1 MTSHVRAIAWWVRIV
16 LIVAS
21 FAASLPLAVMLADVP
36 AIAEMA
42 MVVPYMWLVVVSTSI
57 ERWRGGSH
65 HSLGLPI
72 SLLAA
77 RFGWQGAMTAA
88 LAVTSI
94 VLAAVAV
101 GGTWTLDL
109 STMLHPGPAIAGLL
123 VTAVLA
129 AGEELLFRGV
139 IFQALNERFGAAAA
153 VLATSVPFGLAH
165 VLNPEASLL
174 SVVNTVL
181 AGIALGAMVVAFRS
195 LWYAIG
201 FHVVWNIGIG
211 AFVGPLSGWT
221 NIPYRMATLDTTM
234 LRDWR
239 WFVDGNYGIEEGAV
253 TTLALIV
260 VAMAALRSNRYDAYV
275 EAARMR
281 MTLAQTNRPYTA
293 ANASTSVDPTVSP

>member
-21 FAASLPLAVMLADVP
+21 FAASLPLAVMLAAVP
-36 AIAEMA
+36 AIGEMA
-42 MVVPYMWLVVVSTSI
+42 MVVPYMWLVVVSASI

-65 HSLGLPI
+65 HSLGLPM

-88 LAVTSI
+88 GAVGTN
-94 VLAAVAV
+94 VLTAVAL
-101 GGTWTLDL
+101 GATWSLTSPMIAHAGRATL
-109 STMLHPGPAIAGLL
+109 GLL
-123 VTAVLA
+123 LTVVLA

-139 IFQALNERFGAAAA
+139 IFQALQERFGAAAA

-165 VLNPEASLL
+165 AVNPEAGPI
-174 SVVNTVL
+174 SVLNTIL

-195 LWYAIG
+195 LWFAIG
-201 FHVVWNIGIG
+201 FHVMWNIGIG

-234 LRDWR
+234 LGNWR

-260 VAMAALRSNRYDAYV
+260 VAIAALRSNRYDAYV
-275 EAARMR
+275 EAARLR